1 MAKKNTIQA
10 NWYMINVYEKNE
22 PKQEYIAEENPLA
35 KELKGLSLDEIAN
48 LGESKNLTFQW
59 YENSSPFFMSL
70 KNGITEES
78 ENWKVY
84 ANEYLRKFKGNRIND
99 KSNRY

>member
-1 MAKKNTIQA
+1 MAKKFTIQS
-10 NWYMINVYEKNE
+10 NLNMGDLYEKLYNE

-35 KELKGLSLDEIAN
+35 KELNGLSLDEIAN

-59 YENSSPFFMSL
+59 YENSSPFFIAL

-84 ANEYLRKFKGNRIND
+84 ANEYLRKFKGTRINE
-99 KSNRY
+99 

>member
-1 MAKKNTIQA
+1 MAKKFTIQS
-10 NWYMINVYEKNE
+10 NLNMGDLYEKLYNE

-84 ANEYLRKFKGNRIND
+84 ANEYLRKFKGNRINE
-99 KSNRY
+99 

>member
-1 MAKKNTIQA
+1 MAKKFTIQS
-10 NWYMINVYEKNE
+10 NLNMGDLYEKLYNE
-22 PKQEYIAEENPLA
+22 PKQEYVAEENPLA
-35 KELKGLSLDEIAN
+35 RELNGLSLDEIAN

-59 YENSSPFFMSL
+59 YENSSPFFMAL

-84 ANEYLRKFKGNRIND
+84 ANEYLRKFKGNRINE
-99 KSNRY
+99 